1 MAKRIVSGR
10 SRNPASE
17 VSGDLQRL
25 GFSEYEARTY
35 LALLKL
41 KPATAYEISRE
52 AGLPRSNTYSALESL
67 TKKLAVQP
75 VSESPVRYVPV
86 EPAVLLG
93 RMSREVKDVCERLK
107 NSLRGVAK
115 KEESDFVWRV
125 EGAASVDG
133 KIKELI
139 DGAQQHIWI
148 KAAADVLRAHAAEL
162 KRAAA
167 RNVHILIILFGSDPT
182 PFMYGRNCQVYLHE
196 GNGVR
201 MGGADNLFTITV
213 DYKAALTASV
223 AGDVVGA
230 FTRSEPI
237 VRMAET
243 LIRHDYYIA
252 EIFNRFGEEIDAA
265 FGPYLLSLRRKT
277 FSPEQLALLERNLKQ
292 GSTKDDGA
300 GPSPQ
305 RGRRN
310 ARTPR
315 SRVPH
320 TT

>member
-1 MAKRIVSGR
+1 MGKRIVSGR
-10 SRNPASE
+10 GRDATSE

-35 LALLKL
+35 LTLLKL

-67 TKKLAVQP
+67 TKKMAVQP

-107 NSLRGVAK
+107 NNLRGVTK

-125 EGAASVDG
+125 EGATNVDQ

-148 KAAADVLRAHAAEL
+148 KAAEDILRPHSGEL

-167 RNVHILIILFGSDPT
+167 RGVDILIILFGSDT
-182 PFMYGRNCQVYLHE
+182 KPFVFGRNCQVFLHE

-223 AGDVVGA
+223 AGDVVGS
-230 FTRSEPI
+230 FTRSEPV

-243 LIRHDYYIA
+243 LIRHDYYIT
-252 EIFNRFGEEIDAA
+252 EIFNRLGKQIDQE
-265 FGPYLLSLRRKT
+265 FGPFLLSLRRKT
-277 FSPEQLALLERNLKQ
+277 FSPEQIALLESNMKQ
-292 GSTKDDGA
+292 LGDDGVQA
-300 GPSPQ
+300 PRAS
-305 RGRRN
+305 RRASRP

-315 SRVPH
+315 
-320 TT
+320 